1 MKNRKATRP
10 SFVVAEIFKA
20 APDICCKII
29 ADSMSAVLHEG
40 KVPADW
46 NDSIIVSLFK
56 RKGDALDQSNYR
68 ELKLTDHVSKGY

>member
-1 MKNRKATRP
+1 
-10 SFVVAEIFKA
+10 
-20 APDICCKII
+20 
-29 ADSMSAVLHEG
+29 MSAILHEG